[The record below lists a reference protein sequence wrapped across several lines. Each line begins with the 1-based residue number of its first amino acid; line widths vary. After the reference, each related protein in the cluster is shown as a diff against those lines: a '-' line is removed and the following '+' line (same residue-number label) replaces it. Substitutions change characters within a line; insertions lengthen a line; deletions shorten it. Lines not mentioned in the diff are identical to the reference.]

1 VIAVI
6 KTIAVWLMLTF
17 FGLIGLAIVAVVLAA
32 LAVSVIAV
40 AYRIVPGPN
49 VPLTY
54 NLRNMRVRWK
64 TTMVTAAAFILVI
77 GLLVAMLA
85 FVSGMYKVTQSS
97 GRPENVMLLQDGSND
112 EVFSSLPPTA
122 DVLRLSS
129 DVRQDILR
137 NDQGLYLAAK
147 EVFVIVNQ
155 PIPNAPSSGKQR
167 RFVQMRGVD
176 NPTVAAKVHGIVLQD
191 GRWFSPE
198 GVQAIKASSS
208 SAQAKGFDDAA
219 LIGFA
224 GVGGVAAAPDD
235 RAIEVIL
242 GAGIAKELGS
252 DRPGGPI
259 QCGEILSIG
268 GRKWI
273 VVGIM
278 STANSSFASEVWCR
292 DYLIQEMFGRR
303 NSYTTYV
310 IATRSPKAAERVAK
324 ELKQFKELAVEAMIE
339 TDYYAKLSATNQ
351 QFLWVIGFVAIFMAI
366 GGVLGVMNTMYAAI
380 SQRSKDIGVMR
391 LLGYSRW
398 QILVSFLLESLVIAF
413 IGGILGC
420 ALGYLCDGMTATSIV
435 SSEQG
440 GGRSVILRLVVD
452 ARILGAGL
460 LLTFIMGATG
470 GLVPALTA
478 MRLRPLESLR

>member
-6 KTIAVWLMLTF
+6 KSIAAWLMLGF
-17 FGLIGLAIVAVVLAA
+17 FGLLGASLMAMVLLALV
-32 LAVSVIAV
+32 VSVAAG
-40 AYRIVPGPN
+40 AYRFLPGPN
-49 VPLTY
+49 VPLAY

-64 TTMVTAAAFILVI
+64 TTVVTAGAFILVI
-77 GLLVAMLA
+77 GVLVAMLA
-85 FVSGMYKVTQSS
+85 FVAGMYKVTQNS

-129 DVRQDILR
+129 DVRQDILK
-137 NDQGLYLAAK
+137 NDQGIYLAAK

-167 RFVQMRGVD
+167 RFVQMRGID
-176 NPTVAAKVHGIVLQD
+176 NPAIAAKVHGIDLQE
-191 GRWFSPE
+191 GRWFSQE
-198 GVQAIKASSS
+198 GVQAIKA
-208 SAQAKGFDDAA
+208 ATAVQAKKFDDAA
-219 LIGFA
+219 LIALA
-224 GVGGVAAAPDD
+224 GVIAVAAAPDD
-235 RAIEVIL
+235 RAIEVVI
-242 GAGIAKELGS
+242 GAGIAKELGR
-252 DRPGGPI
+252 DRPGGPV

-278 STANSSFASEVWCR
+278 STGNSSFASELWCR
-292 DYLIQEMFGRR
+292 DYLVQELFGRR

-310 IATRSPKAAERVAK
+310 IATSSPKAATRVAK
-324 ELKQFKELAVEAMIE
+324 EMKQFKELAVEAMIE
-339 TDYYAKLSATNQ
+339 SDYYSKLSATNQ

-380 SQRSKDIGVMR
+380 SQRAKDIGVLR
-391 LLGYSRW
+391 LLGYTRW
-398 QILVSFLLESLVIAF
+398 MILVSFLLESLLIAF
-413 IGGILGC
+413 VGGILGC

-435 SSEQG
+435 SNESG

-452 ARILGAGL
+452 ARIIGAAL